1 MSAGGAV
8 NAMEKAREKTR
19 DIKFYS
25 EKNHAMI
32 CVHTAEARDYA
43 KYLETQ
49 DGIESYETNYPLEL
63 ERFSRVSPVGIRSE
77 YLKMEWTSDF
87 FLRDTA
93 GRRSIHEIA
102 TPGMLEKRSVIE
114 RLELSRR
121 YWSALDIQEWRII
134 LCGARGR

>member
-1 MSAGGAV
+1 MS
-8 NAMEKAREKTR
+8 AMEKAKEKTR

-25 EKNHAMI
+25 EKNQTVI

-43 KYLETQ
+43 RYLETQ

-63 ERFSRVSPVGIRSE
+63 EKFSHVNPVGIRPD
-77 YLKMEWTSDF
+77 YLKTAWASDF

-93 GRRSIHEIA
+93 GRLSIHEIV
-102 TPGMLEKRSVIE
+102 TPGMLKKQAAIE

-121 YWSALDIQEWRII
+121 YWSALDIHDWRIV
-134 LCGARGR
+134 LCEERRR